1 MKNRIYTL
9 LIALLMLG
17 IKANAQKI
25 SPQSINSNGTK
36 MTQSNGSLS
45 FTLGEIVLLN
55 DLNTQSNSLRSGF
68 TAGATLTTQSIQ
80 EPNINFLD
88 IKVYP
93 NPTSDLLNIRINH
106 SSIQQFVISIT
117 DLQGKEVYNGT
128 YSGIANTIGIN
139 TSSFSNGSYILSLS
153 DNNQQILGTYKIIK
167 E

>member
-1 MKNRIYTL
+1 MKNRIYSL

-36 MTQSNGSLS
+36 MTQS
-45 FTLGEIVLLN
+45 
-55 DLNTQSNSLRSGF
+55 SLRSGF
-68 TAGATLTTQSIQ
+68 TAGATLSTQSIQ
-80 EPNINFLD
+80 EPNKNFLD

-93 NPTSDLLNIRINH
+93 NPTYDLLHIRINH
-106 SSIQQFVISIT
+106 SSIQQFVISIR

-128 YSGIANTIGIN
+128 YSGIANTITIN
-139 TSSFSNGSYILSLS
+139 TSSFSKGSYILTLS

>member
-1 MKNRIYTL
+1 MKNRIYSL
-9 LIALLMLG
+9 LIALLLLA
-17 IKANAQKI
+17 IKVNAQKI
-25 SPQSINSNGTK
+25 SSQSINSNGTK

-55 DLNTQSNSLRSGF
+55 DLNTQGNSLRSGF
-68 TAGATLTTQSIQ
+68 TAGATLSTQSIQ
-80 EPNINFLD
+80 EPNKNFLD

-93 NPTSDLLNIRINH
+93 NPTSDLLHIRINH
-106 SSIQQFVISIT
+106 SAIQQFVISIT

>member
-25 SPQSINSNGTK
+25 SPQSINSNGKK

-45 FTLGEIVLLN
+45 FTLGEIVLTN
-55 DLNTQSNSLRSGF
+55 DINTQGNSLRSGF